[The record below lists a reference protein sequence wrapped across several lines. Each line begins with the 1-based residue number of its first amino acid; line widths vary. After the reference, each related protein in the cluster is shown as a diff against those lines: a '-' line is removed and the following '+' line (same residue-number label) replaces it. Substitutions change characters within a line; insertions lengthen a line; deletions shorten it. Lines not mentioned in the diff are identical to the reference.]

1 MSDERQRYRA
11 ARELAALSPAP
22 LARLRERLDHAGGAV
37 ILSGVTREVGR
48 RALAALEP
56 VGVTARL
63 IETPLFDSSAEVPE
77 LGRRVS
83 GGGVPTA
90 AIGAG
95 AILVA
100 LAVVWLLRRSPSAPA
115 AGAAPAPAKDPTS
128 AAAAAAP
135 TPPSSRD
142 LAAAALES
150 TAGLR
155 CGAISGAGFFV
166 APELLLTNAH
176 VLCPDRST
184 LEITLHDGRKLPATV
199 QASDE
204 WLDAAVLHVPGAAA
218 RPLALGDATR
228 LEPGDSVLFIGSPLG
243 MDFSVS
249 RAIVS
254 HPRRNMY
261 GIAFVQFDANVNH
274 GNSGGPLLDTQGR
287 AVGIVSMMLADS
299 RGIAFALPINYV
311 HDLPGASLPVG
322 DPPPDFDAWRR
333 VLSTVRQQDSVDA
346 AAAREAYRRPGLGGA
361 AVDPDGHLF
370 AFIVTL
376 GQPAGSRPYRFVI
389 RRNGEVLCRPS
400 GLVDTW
406 GKSSAS
412 RPGAMQDPRMVR
424 WLSRIDLGG
433 ELYSGRAD
441 VSLDG
446 CPAAL
451 TLVGAELDLEDAD
464 PGAAKTVI
472 DVVRILR

>member
-11 ARELAALSPAP
+11 ARELAALSPVA
-22 LARLRERLDHAGGAV
+22 LARLRERLDQAGGAV
-37 ILSGVTREVGR
+37 VLSGVTRDVGR
-48 RALAALEP
+48 RAVGALEP
-56 VGVTARL
+56 LGVSARL
-63 IETPLFDSSAEVPE
+63 VETPLFASAEVPE

-90 AIGAG
+90 AIGVA
-95 AILVA
+95 AILAA

-115 AGAAPAPAKDPTS
+115 AGAPPAPSKDPEAV
-128 AAAAAAP
+128 AAAPAP

-155 CGAISGAGFFV
+155 CGGISGAGFFV
-166 APELLLTNAH
+166 APDLLLTNAH
-176 VLCPDRST
+176 VICPDRSS

-199 QASDE
+199 QAIDE
-204 WLDAAVLHVPGAAA
+204 WLDAAVLRVPGAAA

-243 MDFSVS
+243 MDFTVS

-261 GIAFVQFDANVNH
+261 GISFVQFDANVNH
-274 GNSGGPLLDTQGR
+274 GNSGGPLLDTEGR

-322 DPPPDFDAWRR
+322 DPPPDFEAWRR
-333 VLSTVRQQDSVDA
+333 VLAAARQEDAVEA

-370 AFIVTL
+370 AFVVTL
-376 GQPAGSRPYRFVI
+376 GQPAGSRPYRFAI
-389 RRNGEVLCRPS
+389 RRGGEILCRPS

-412 RPGAMQDPRMVR
+412 RASAMQDPRMLR

-433 ELYSGRAD
+433 DLYSGRAD
-441 VSLDG
+441 LSLDG
-446 CPAAL
+446 CPPAPS
-451 TLVGAELDLEDAD
+451 LVGAELDLEDAD

-472 DVVRILR
+472 DVVRIVR